1 MVEQVILAAVPPG
14 LSDILQNLEWQ
25 TVVKAVFVI
34 LLGWS
39 ANKISNILI
48 HRGMEQ
54 RHADEHATKTAKKFS
69 ALVIYLITFMFVL
82 GVFGVPLNSIGAAIG
97 LIGLGISFALKD
109 LIANFI
115 SGMFILIN
123 RPFKIGD
130 QIEVQGMEGT
140 VRDIRIRATTVKTYD
155 GRKMIVP
162 NSVLYSNIVLNNT
175 AYSQRR
181 FEVIVGISYEDD
193 IGKAREIAEQALEEA
208 ERTESYPEPKV
219 LVKDLGDSSITLT
232 LWGWTQPE
240 RADVL
245 DAASEV
251 TEIVKNRYDEE
262 GIEIPFPIR
271 TVIMDGSEEDVEE
284 MNR

>member
-1 MVEQVILAAVPPG
+1 MVEQVLLAAVPPG
-14 LSDILQNLEWQ
+14 LSDTIQSLEWQ
-25 TVVKAVFVI
+25 TVAKAIFVI

-39 ANKISNILI
+39 INKISNILI
-48 HRGMEQ
+48 HRGMEE

-69 ALVIYLITFMFVL
+69 ALVIYLITFLFIL
-82 GVFGVPLNSIGAAIG
+82 GIFGVPLNSIGAAIG

-130 QIEVQGMEGT
+130 QIEVQGQEGT
-140 VRDIRIRATTVKTYD
+140 VRDIRVRATDVKTYD

-162 NSVLYSNIVLNNT
+162 NSVLYNQIVVNNT

-193 IGKAREIAEQALEEA
+193 IKKARELAEEA
-208 ERTESYPEPKV
+208 LKKSEHTEDYPEPKV
-219 LVKDLGDSSITLT
+219 LIKDLGDSSIGLR
-232 LWGWTQPE
+232 LWGWTDSE
-240 RADVL
+240 RADVM
-245 DAASEV
+245 DATSEV
-251 TEIVKNRYDEE
+251 TELVKNKFDEN

-271 TVIMDGSEEDVEE
+271 TVIMDGEEEDVE
-284 MNR
+284 NID

>member
-1 MVEQVILAAVPPG
+1 MVQQVLLAAIPPG
-14 LSDILQNLEWQ
+14 ISQTLQSLEWQ
-25 TVVKAVFVI
+25 TVAKAGFVI

-39 ANKISNILI
+39 MNKISNILI
-48 HRGMEQ
+48 HRGMEE

-69 ALVIYLITFMFVL
+69 ALVIYLITFLFVL
-82 GVFGVPLNSIGAAIG
+82 GVLGVPLNSIGAAIG

-130 QIEVQGMEGT
+130 QIEVKGQEGT
-140 VRDIRIRATTVKTYD
+140 VRDIRVRATDVKTYD

-162 NSVLYSNIVLNNT
+162 NSVLYNNIVVNNT

-193 IGKAREIAEQALEEA
+193 IKKARELAEQALKESEK
-208 ERTESYPEPKV
+208 TEDYPEPEV
-219 LVKDLGDSSITLT
+219 LVKDLGDSSIGLR
-232 LWGWTQPE
+232 LWGWTSPE
-240 RADVL
+240 RADVINTT
-245 DAASEV
+245 SEV
-251 TEIVKNRYDEE
+251 TELIKNKFDEN

-271 TVIMDGSEEDVEE
+271 TVIMEGNEERDDQISQ
-284 MNR
+284 